1 MRELIARERQIEFA
15 WEGRRYHDLRR
26 TKKAIIYEN
35 APVMGCDVSAT
46 EAEKDKFYNI
56 IQVKERDWIY
66 KVFTRRQT
74 FFPIPKSEVDKNPN
88 LDQMPG
94 F

>member
-56 IQVKERDWIY
+56 IQVKRKRLDLQGLY
-66 KVFTRRQT
+66 PQT
-74 FFPIPKSEVDKNPN
+74 DFLPHT
-88 LDQMPG
+88 
-94 F
+94 